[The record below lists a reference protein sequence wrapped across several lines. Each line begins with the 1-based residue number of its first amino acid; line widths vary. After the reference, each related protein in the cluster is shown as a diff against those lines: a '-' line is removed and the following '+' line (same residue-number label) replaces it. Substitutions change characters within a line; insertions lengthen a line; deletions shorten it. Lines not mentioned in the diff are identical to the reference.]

1 MFPPVKT
8 QRTTGHDKY
17 NRNMRVNYGNIPRF
31 LGALFIAAIL
41 CMLMSEEYG
50 LRYTI
55 SVPLSL
61 FVVNQLQSRGLL

>member
-1 MFPPVKT
+1 
-8 QRTTGHDKY
+8 
-17 NRNMRVNYGNIPRF
+17 MRVNYGNIPRF